1 MHQGIIKLLIKCYN
15 YFTQLASNIPLSEI
29 TLLLSLL
36 HHCHDNNTT
45 CPEVFLTALKIAYK
59 TTFSAEGTIKVQ
71 FDPKIPN
78 SLFFSTRDN
87 TCYII
92 KFNSFELAN
101 ECTPEIKN

>member
-59 TTFSAEGTIKVQ
+59 TTFSAEGTIKMKQ
-71 FDPKIPN
+71 NLLLHASGPKCQLSSHKIFLLIP
-78 SLFFSTRDN
+78 
-87 TCYII
+87 
-92 KFNSFELAN
+92 
-101 ECTPEIKN
+101 

>member
-45 CPEVFLTALKIAYK
+45 CP
-59 TTFSAEGTIKVQ
+59 
-71 FDPKIPN
+71 
-78 SLFFSTRDN
+78 
-87 TCYII
+87 
-92 KFNSFELAN
+92 
-101 ECTPEIKN
+101 

>member
-45 CPEVFLTALKIAYK
+45 CPEVFLTALKITYK
-59 TTFSAEGTIKVQ
+59 TTFNAEGTIKVQ
-71 FDPKIPN
+71 FDSKIPN
-78 SLFFSTRDN
+78 SCDN

-92 KFNSFELAN
+92 KFNSFELTN
-101 ECTPEIKN
+101 ECTPEIKK